1 MPFLFGGNMET
12 IKFKKD
18 VNLNGEYY
26 FSGQVISVSVLKNK
40 EDIWKL
46 NEKGFIEP
54 ITYKEYLEILKEK
67 SPLKQKIKIEE
78 E

>member
-1 MPFLFGGNMET
+1 MEN

-18 VNLNGEYY
+18 TNLNGEFY
-26 FSGQVISVSVLKNK
+26 FSGQVVSVNEIKNK

-54 ITYKEYLEILKEK
+54 ITYKEYLEILKNK
-67 SPLKQKIKIEE
+67 SPFKSKIKIEE

>member
-1 MPFLFGGNMET
+1 MEN

-18 VNLNGEYY
+18 VSLNGDYY
-26 FSGQVISVSVLKNK
+26 FAGQSVNVKEFKNK

-54 ITYKEYLEILKEK
+54 ITYKEYLEILNEK
-67 SPLKQKIKIEE
+67 SPLKPKFKIEE

>member
-1 MPFLFGGNMET
+1 MENV
-12 IKFKKD
+12 KFKKD
-18 VNLNGEYY
+18 ANLNGEIY
-26 FSGQVISVSVLKNK
+26 FSGQVVSVREFKNK

-54 ITYKEYLEILKEK
+54 ITYKEYLEILNKDK
-67 SPLKQKIKIEE
+67 SPFKQRPKIEE